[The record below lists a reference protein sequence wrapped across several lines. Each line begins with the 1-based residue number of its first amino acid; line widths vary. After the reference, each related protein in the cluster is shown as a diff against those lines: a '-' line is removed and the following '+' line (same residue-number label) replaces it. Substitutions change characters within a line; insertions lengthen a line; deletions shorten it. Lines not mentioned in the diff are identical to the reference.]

1 MDEARL
7 ERGQALTIVLRR
19 WWWRLT
25 TRRGP
30 YICDV
35 AGCERAFRT
44 MERVAAH
51 ERLHDAWRTR

>member
-1 MDEARL
+1 M
-7 ERGQALTIVLRR
+7 TVIRR

-30 YICDV
+30 HVCDV

-44 MERVAAH
+44 LGKVIAH